1 MTNETPPDL
10 LTVSRLATPIGTAL
24 IVSDEAE
31 VLRAFNWTD
40 YEAAVRGWLAK
51 RYAASRVVDGGTPA
65 GLAEAFER
73 YFAGDAQALN
83 AVRWRAVGT
92 PFQLQIW
99 TLLTAIPPGETIS
112 YGELA
117 RRAGRPT
124 ASRASGAAN
133 GRNPLALVVPCHRVI
148 GASGALTGYA
158 GGMARKEWLLK
169 HERAAVLARLAA

>member
-1 MTNETPPDL
+1 MTVTQPKH
-10 LTVSRLATPIGTAL
+10 LTVSRLNSPIGTAL
-24 IVSDEAE
+24 LVSDEAGI
-31 VLRAFNWTD
+31 LRAFNWTD
-40 YEAAVRGWLAK
+40 YEDAMRGWLAR
-51 RYAASRVVDGGTPA
+51 RYPASRVIDGPA
-65 GLAEAFER
+65 PDALGAAFQR
-73 YFAGDAQALN
+73 YFAGEADALGG
-83 AVRWRAVGT
+83 VSWTAVGT

-99 TLLTAIPPGETIS
+99 NLLTEIPVGETIS

-158 GGMARKEWLLK
+158 GGMVRKEWLLN
-169 HERAAVLARLAA
+169 HERAAVSGRKAA

>member
-1 MTNETPPDL
+1 MTATPPDL
-10 LTVSRLATPIGTAL
+10 LTVSRLETPIGVAL
-24 IVSDEAE
+24 LVSDGAG

-40 YEAAVRGWLAK
+40 YEAAMRAWLSR
-51 RYAASRVVDGGTPA
+51 RYASARIVDGAAPA
-65 GLAEAFER
+65 PLRMAFEA
-73 YFAGDAQALN
+73 YFGGDVAALK
-83 AVRWRAVGT
+83 VVSWRAVGT
-92 PFQLQIW
+92 PFQMQIW
-99 TLLTAIPPGETIS
+99 NLLTEIPPGETIT

-158 GGMARKEWLLK
+158 GGMARKEWLLR
-169 HERAAVLARLAA
+169 HEGAATFARDAA

>member
-1 MTNETPPDL
+1 MTATPPDL
-10 LTVSRLATPIGTAL
+10 LTVSTLATPIGVAL
-24 IVSDEAE
+24 LVSDEAG

-40 YEAAVRGWLAK
+40 YEGAMRGWLSR
-51 RYAASRVVDGGTPA
+51 RYGASRIVDGPA
-65 GLAEAFER
+65 PASLRTAFEG
-73 YFAGDAQALN
+73 YFGGDIDALR
-83 AVRWRAVGT
+83 AVPWRAVGT

-99 TLLTAIPPGETIS
+99 DLLTKIPVGETIT

-158 GGMARKEWLLK
+158 GGMARKEWLLR
-169 HERAAVLARLAA
+169 HEGVGAFARDAA